1 MTNTKDEA
9 KPSETPEKP
18 ASNKQENDALPN
30 TEKNDRMNT
39 SRNRSMWGNQ
49 NPKCDINS
57 ETRHIEH
64 PELPRI
70 VRHSTVISLVGA
82 GLADGMQSRMADA
95 ACGSTWLP
103 SVGAQ
108 QSGPPSGVDCGGP

>member
-57 ETRHIEH
+57 ETRHY
-64 PELPRI
+64 RAAC
-70 VRHSTVISLVGA
+70 A
-82 GLADGMQSRMADA
+82 GLPGA
-95 ACGSTWLP
+95 AGDTFCDFDRGAMLP
-103 SVGAQ
+103 SGNSPVLAC
-108 QSGPPSGVDCGGP
+108 SNTKVA